1 MNDFSKNKIWEE
13 TQQKYVLPYFKKILN
28 CNIELSTFDDDVKNA
43 TDLIITKGNYR
54 LKCGLRIRNIKYL
67 NYDDITIRSRSKCG
81 SATEIDKLKNTD
93 RIIYCNVNPLS
104 KAVIRYAILDALAT
118 YNFLLNSPLLTEI
131 QNKNAGTWFKTIPM
145 NIARKNK
152 LITKEYGYIKG
163 ETNE

>member
-1 MNDFSKNKIWEE
+1 MDNFKQNKSWEE
-13 TQQKYVLPYFKKILN
+13 QQQLYVLPYFEKELACKI
-28 CNIELSTFDDDVKNA
+28 ETSSFEDDVKNA
-43 TDLIITKGNYR
+43 TDLYIKHKTNKI
-54 LKCGLRIRNIKYL
+54 KCGLRIRDIKYL
-67 NYDDITIRSRSKCG
+67 NYNDITIRSRGKCG

-145 NIARKNK
+145 HIARKNK